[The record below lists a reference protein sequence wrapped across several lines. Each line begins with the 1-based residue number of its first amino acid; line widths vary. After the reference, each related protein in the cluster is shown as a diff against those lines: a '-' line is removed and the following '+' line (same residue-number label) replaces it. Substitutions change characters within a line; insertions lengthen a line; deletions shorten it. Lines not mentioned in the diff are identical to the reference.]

1 MDLRAVIL
9 KEEAEFQK
17 LFAHYEER
25 EWGILFFNEQA
36 PASNDS
42 NHAVLYP
49 EKIADFET
57 VLIEIKDFYTSK
69 KLSPR
74 LYQPF
79 INGYFSERKEILN
92 RHGFEIKIFGLT
104 GFFVLTAENSIIIKP
119 QLDIRRIKQW
129 DERLATDVYIPSDEE
144 YAIEPEKNNIKN
156 ENYYLFAGFLGDEIV
171 AVISF
176 HKSKYGCTRF
186 DYILTS
192 IKHRGKGYAK
202 EMMNF
207 AVEFCKNNGFENC
220 YTWFA
225 SPYSEKIAYEAG
237 FRQLFEVETGTAFC
251 E

>member
-1 MDLRAVIL
+1 MNLKEIIL
-9 KEEAEFQK
+9 KEEAK
-17 LFAHYEER
+17 SKMLFTHYEER
-25 EWGILFFNEQA
+25 EWGILFYNEKA
-36 PASNDS
+36 PTSHDS

-69 KLSPR
+69 RLSPR

-79 INGYFSERKEILN
+79 INGYFFERKEIFN
-92 RHGFEIKIFGLT
+92 RHGFEIKIFGMT
-104 GFFVLTAENSIIIKP
+104 GFFVLSAENSIIIKP
-119 QLDIRRIKQW
+119 QLDIRRIKKW
-129 DERLATDVYIPSDEE
+129 DERLATDVYIPSEEE
-144 YAIEPEKNNIKN
+144 YAIEPEKNRIKN

-171 AVISF
+171 ATISF
-176 HKSKYGCTRF
+176 HKSKYGCTSF

-192 IKHRGKGYAK
+192 IKHRGKGYGK

-207 AVEFCKNNGFENC
+207 AVEFCKSNGFNHC
-220 YTWFA
+220 FTWFA

-237 FRQLFEVETGTAFC
+237 FRQLFEIEMGTAFC